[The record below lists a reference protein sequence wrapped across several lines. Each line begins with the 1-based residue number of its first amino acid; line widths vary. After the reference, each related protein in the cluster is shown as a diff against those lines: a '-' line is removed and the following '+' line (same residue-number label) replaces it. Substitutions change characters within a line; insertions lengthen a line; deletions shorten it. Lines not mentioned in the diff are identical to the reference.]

1 MNKKIS
7 AIIAGVAAVFTI
19 LAIPASAVTYS
30 STGLVYCDAAPY
42 VGQTMC
48 PLTTINADGSVHQET
63 MGEFKIDGGITSVD
77 SATYTVAFDT
87 QQSHDTLKPY
97 FVKAVTQVNGI
108 SASIGSAFKVVVSDT
123 LYTTG
128 NANAAPPYH
137 TIVARL
143 SSTLPTGVSTTGQ
156 WIGGSHT
163 DWGANI
169 NMNAG
174 YWASDS
180 NVPAFEKWNLVTH
193 EFGHALGLTHPNS
206 HHVNGTDVDQ
216 DCRKGTWSAYNT
228 ASYGY
233 QKSIVPVMCYG
244 IGGFQNNL
252 NAAGLFT
259 PYDIQ
264 GLRFLIVNKSL
275 IPVTTSSLTSK
286 TAKGA
291 QVTPT
296 PTRQVR

>member
-1 MNKKIS
+1 MNKKIYTILAS
-7 AIIAGVAAVFTI
+7 IAAVATI
-19 LAIPASAVTYS
+19 FAIPASAVTYS
-30 STGLVYCDAAPY
+30 STGLVYCDTAPY

-63 MGEFKIDGGITSVD
+63 MGEFKVDSGIASVD
-77 SATYTVAFDT
+77 ASTYTVVFDT
-87 QQSHDTLKPY
+87 QASHDTLKPY

-108 SASIGSAFKVVVSDT
+108 SASIGSTFKVVVSDT

-128 NANAAPPYH
+128 SASTAPPYH

-143 SSTLPTGVSTTGQ
+143 STTLPTGISTTGPY
-156 WIGGSHT
+156 WYGSKINY
-163 DWGANI
+163 GSNI

-180 NVPAFEKWNLVTH
+180 NIPAFEKWNLVTH

-233 QKSIVPVMCYG
+233 QKSVVPVMCYG
-244 IGGFQNNL
+244 IGGFQNNI
-252 NAAGLFT
+252 NAAGIFT
-259 PYDIQ
+259 PYDVQ
-264 GLRFLIVNKSL
+264 GIRFLITNRALV
-275 IPVTTSSLTSK
+275 PVVSSLTSK
-286 TAKGA
+286 TAKGSPKPTG
-291 QVTPT
+291 QVK
-296 PTRQVR
+296 